1 MFAQSVA
8 SALLSTEAMN
18 YGTVIAGALVLVCDI
33 WLLLLHDTHPSEQHR
48 YRLGRVRRLLTGY
61 DPLNSDR

>member
-18 YGTVIAGALVLVCDI
+18 YGMVIAGALVLICDI
-33 WLLLLHDTHPSEQHR
+33 WLLLLHEPRPHP
-48 YRLGRVRRLLTGY
+48 
-61 DPLNSDR
+61 